1 MDRNFE
7 ETQRKK
13 HLCNKKSDSIFL
25 PQVSNTKKSKS
36 YGRDFLKE
44 MGVCNKKIHCE
55 KNMDNQMIAIKNA
68 FICNNFYK
76 NFFIEK
82 KEGRAGV
89 FDEEQIVPN
98 DGNVVFEEKDPLDK
112 YFAF

>member
-55 KNMDNQMIAIKNA
+55 KNMDNQMIAINNVL
-68 FICNNFYK
+68 ICNTFYNK
-76 NFFIEK
+76 SMEK
-82 KEGRAGV
+82 TEDRDGV
-89 FDEEQIVPN
+89 FNGEQIVPTN
-98 DGNVVFEEKDPLDK
+98 GSVSFEEKDPLDK